1 MNDQHAQ
8 QDTNAA
14 LAALAAAGNSFAL
27 GQLWEINKGLLH
39 RLFWQWYA
47 KNQPIAD
54 AAGLTF
60 EDFEQEG
67 FFVVERCA
75 KAYDPDKGSF
85 STLLEYYVKSQI
97 RALTCGGHYRTI
109 ETEDGRRVPIAAD
122 PLNRCQSLDQHVDE
136 SDEGSATVADL
147 TADPAAAQAF
157 ESVDDEIYTA
167 ELHAA
172 LEEALHKLTAQQEE
186 VIRRRYYAGQT
197 LREAGEQICVNRN
210 RVREIEVKAL
220 RRLSGFSSLQRW
232 HDEII
237 STRAWQGTGYGAW
250 KSGGSV
256 EEKTIEWIE
265 RELDRRRRQV
275 QERELETQKALDQ
288 WKKSRENVL
297 NNVL

>member
-14 LAALAAAGNSFAL
+14 LAALAATGNSFAL

-85 STLLEYYVKSQI
+85 STLLGFYVQSQI
-97 RALTCGGHYRTI
+97 NSMTCGEHSRTV
-109 ETEDGRRVPIAAD
+109 EDESGRRITIAAD

-136 SDEGSATVADL
+136 SDEGSATLGDL

-157 ESVDDEIYTA
+157 ESVDDDLYTQ

-197 LREAGEQICVNRN
+197 LQEAGEQIGLSHN
-210 RVREIEVKAL
+210 RVRQIEVSAFRK
-220 RRLSGFSSLQRW
+220 LSGLSSLQRW

-265 RELDRRRRQV
+265 RELDRRRQRA
-275 QERELETQKALDQ
+275 QEQELEAQKALEQ
-288 WKKSRENVL
+288 WKQAREMCVK
-297 NNVL
+297 

>member
-1 MNDQHAQ
+1 MNDQHAR

-14 LAALAAAGNSFAL
+14 LAALAATGNSFAL

-75 KAYDPDKGSF
+75 KAYDPEKGNFTS
-85 STLLEYYVKSQI
+85 LLGFYVQSQI
-97 RALTCGGHYRTI
+97 RALTCGEHSRTL
-109 ETEDGRRVPIAAD
+109 ESEDGRRVQIAAD

-147 TADPAAAQAF
+147 TADPAASQAF
-157 ESVDDEIYTA
+157 ESVDDDLYTQ

-197 LREAGEQICVNRN
+197 MQEAGEQIGVSHN
-210 RVREIEVKAL
+210 RVRQIEVSAFRK
-220 RRLSGFSSLQRW
+220 LSGLSSLQRW

-256 EEKTIEWIE
+256 EEKTVEWIE
-265 RELDRRRRQV
+265 RELDRRRQRA
-275 QERELETQKALDQ
+275 QEQELETQKALEQ
-288 WKKSRENVL
+288 WKQSRANVC
-297 NNVL
+297 

>member
-1 MNDQHAQ
+1 MDEPKKNDQQEA
-8 QDTNAA
+8 NAA
-14 LAALAAAGNSFAL
+14 LAALAKAGNSFAL

-85 STLLEYYVKSQI
+85 STLLGFYVQSQI
-97 RALTCGGHYRTI
+97 QALTCGEHSRTF
-109 ETEDGRRVPIAAD
+109 EGKDGRRITIAAD

-157 ESVDDEIYTA
+157 ESVDDDLYTQ

-172 LEEALHKLTAQQEE
+172 LEEALNKLTEQKAS
-186 VIRRRYYAGQT
+186 VIRRRYFEGKSFAQIAQEDSTTEKAPRGRERSALLQ
-197 LREAGEQICVNRN
+197 LRMNAHEL
-210 RVREIEVKAL
+210 K
-220 RRLSGFSSLQRW
+220 RW

-237 STRAWQGTGYGAW
+237 TTRAWHGTGYGAW

-256 EEKTIEWIE
+256 EERSIEWLD
-265 RELDRRRRQV
+265 RELERLHQRA
-275 QERELETQKALDQ
+275 QEQELETQKALEQ
-288 WKKSRENVL
+288 WKQSRANVC
-297 NNVL
+297 

>member
-14 LAALAAAGNSFAL
+14 LATLAKAGNRFAL

-60 EDFEQEG
+60 DDFEQEG

-85 STLLEYYVKSQI
+85 STLLGFYVQSQI
-97 RALTCGGHYRTI
+97 NSMTCGEHSRTV
-109 ETEDGRRVPIAAD
+109 EDESGRRITVAAD

-136 SDEGSATVADL
+136 SDEGSATLGNL
-147 TADPAAAQAF
+147 TADPAASQAF
-157 ESVDDEIYTA
+157 ESVEDDLYTQ

-172 LEEALHKLTAQQEE
+172 LDDALCKLTEKKASI
-186 VIRRRYYAGQT
+186 IRRHYFEGKSFAQIAQEDGTAENAPRGQERSALLQ
-197 LREAGEQICVNRN
+197 LRMNAHH
-210 RVREIEVKAL
+210 
-220 RRLSGFSSLQRW
+220 LQRW
-232 HDEII
+232 HDDII
-237 STRAWQGTGYGAW
+237 STRAWNGTGWSAW
-250 KSGGSV
+250 NSGGSV
-256 EEKTIEWIE
+256 EEKTVEWIE
-265 RELDRRRRQV
+265 RELDRRRQRE
-275 QERELETQKALDQ
+275 QELRDLRR
-288 WKKSRENVL
+288 SVVNSV
-297 NNVL
+297 V

>member
-1 MNDQHAQ
+1 MDEPKKNDQQEA
-8 QDTNAA
+8 NAA
-14 LAALAAAGNSFAL
+14 LAALAKAGNSFAL

-67 FFVVERCA
+67 FFAVERCA
-75 KAYDPDKGSF
+75 KAYDPEKGNFTS
-85 STLLEYYVKSQI
+85 LLGFYVQSQI
-97 RALTCGGHYRTI
+97 RALTCGGHYRTF
-109 ETEDGRRVPIAAD
+109 EGEDGRRVTIAAD

-157 ESVDDEIYTA
+157 ESVDDDLYTQ

-172 LEEALHKLTAQQEE
+172 LEEALNKLTERQAD

-197 LREAGEQICVNRN
+197 LQETGEQIGVSHN
-210 RVREIEVKAL
+210 RVCQIEVKAL
-220 RRLSGFSSLQRW
+220 RQLSGYSSLRRW

-237 STRAWQGTGYGAW
+237 TTRAWCGTGYSAW
-250 KSGGSV
+250 KNGGSV
-256 EEKTIEWIE
+256 EERSVEWLE
-265 RELDRRRRQV
+265 RELERLHQQA
-275 QERELETQKALDQ
+275 QEQELETQKALDQ
-288 WKKSRENVL
+288 WKQSRADVC
-297 NNVL
+297 

>member
-14 LAALAAAGNSFAL
+14 LAALAATGNSFAL

-97 RALTCGGHYRTI
+97 RAMTCGEHSRTV
-109 ETEDGRRVPIAAD
+109 EDESGRRVQIAAD

-136 SDEGSATVADL
+136 SDEGSATLGDL

-157 ESVDDEIYTA
+157 ESVDDDLYTQ

-172 LEEALHKLTAQQEE
+172 LEEALHKLTARQEE

-197 LREAGEQICVNRN
+197 LQEAGEQIGLSHN
-210 RVREIEVKAL
+210 RVRQIEVSAFRK
-220 RRLSGFSSLQRW
+220 LSGLYSLRRW

-237 STRAWQGTGYGAW
+237 SARAWQGTGWSAW
-250 KSGGSV
+250 NSGGSV
-256 EEKTIEWIE
+256 EEKTVEWIE
-265 RELDRRRRQV
+265 RELDRRRQRA
-275 QERELETQKALDQ
+275 QEQELETQKALEQ
-288 WKKSRENVL
+288 WKQAREMCVK
-297 NNVL
+297 